1 MRKNRR
7 LKNWRVRV
15 AFLFI
20 CLFFAAV
27 VYRLFSLQIVD
38 YKFYS
43 AKAKNQHE
51 FSKTLTPRRGS
62 VFMRDRFGDVNP
74 LATVKD
80 VATVYAVPKEITDKE
95 ATAEKLGNILNIDK
109 KIVLQ
114 RISKKDDPY
123 EPIKSKISDEESAMI
138 KDNPITGVYM
148 STEEN
153 RFYPYG
159 GTAGNLIGFVNK
171 PKDEFIGQY
180 GLEKIYNEEL
190 AGKNGTLVADKGI
203 GDAIIFTGDRDYEP
217 AVDGSDLI
225 LTIDPNIQFKS
236 EEILKGAVEK
246 WQAERGTVM
255 VYDPKTG
262 AVKSIAS
269 YPSFDPNEYSK
280 VDNINVYLN
289 SAVQNVFEPGSV
301 LKTVTM
307 AIGIDLGLITPNTK
321 YIDEGVVRIGGYKI
335 MNFDNQ
341 AYGEK
346 TMSEALALSL
356 NTGVVF
362 VEQKVPKA
370 TFKDYFKKFG
380 FSEKTGIDLPGELS
394 GNILNLNTNRDIN
407 YATAS
412 FGQGVA
418 ITPMQLVAAV
428 GVLANKGKLMKPYVV
443 DEIKLPD
450 GTTQKVQPQ
459 EVRQVVSAETAAK
472 VTSMMVGVV
481 KQGFDK
487 HAGVE
492 GYQVAGKTGTAQLPD
507 GKGGYSEDF
516 IHSFIGFAPAS
527 DPKFLILIKIEK
539 PKGNTFASNTLP
551 PFFGDLTNYLLNYYE
566 IPPDHPVNQQDLNLK
581 VKN

>member
-7 LKNWRVRV
+7 LKNWRIHI

-27 VYRLFSLQIVD
+27 VYRLFSLQIID

-51 FSKTLTPRRGS
+51 FSKILNPRRGS
-62 VFMRDRFGDVNP
+62 VFMKDRFGDVYP

-80 VATVYAVPKEITDKE
+80 AATVYAVPKEVIDKS
-95 ATAEKLGNILNIDK
+95 AAAEKLSKILNIDK
-109 KIVLQ
+109 DLILQ

-123 EPIKSKISDEESAMI
+123 EPIKSKISDEELAMI
-138 KDNPITGVYM
+138 KNNPINGVYI

-153 RFYPYG
+153 RFYPYDNV
-159 GTAGNLIGFVNK
+159 AGSLIGFVSK
-171 PKDEFIGQY
+171 PGDDFVGQY
-180 GLEKIYNEEL
+180 GLEKIYNEKL
-190 AGKNGTLVADKGI
+190 AGKKGALVADKGV
-203 GDAIIFTGDRDYEP
+203 GDAIIFTGDRSYEP
-217 AVDGSDLI
+217 ALDGADLV

-236 EEILKGAVEK
+236 EEILKNAVEK
-246 WQAERGTVM
+246 WQAERGTVI

-262 AVKSIAS
+262 AVRAMAS
-269 YPSFDPNEYSK
+269 YPSFNPNEYSK
-280 VDNINVYLN
+280 VDNMSVYLN

-301 LKTVTM
+301 IKTITM
-307 AIGIDLGLITPNTK
+307 AIGLDLGLITLDTK
-321 YIDEGVVRIGGYKI
+321 YIDSGVVKIGGYKV

-341 AYGEK
+341 AHGEK
-346 TMSEALALSL
+346 TMSEVLALSL
-356 NTGVVF
+356 NTGAVF
-362 VEQKVPKA
+362 VQQKIPKPA
-370 TFKDYFKKFG
+370 FKEYFQKFS
-380 FSEKTGIDLPGELS
+380 FSEKTGIDLPGELP

-412 FGQGVA
+412 FGQGMA

-428 GVLANKGKLMKPYVV
+428 GVFANKGKLMKPYVV
-443 DEIKLPD
+443 DEIKFQD
-450 GTTQKVQPQ
+450 GTTQKTQPQ
-459 EVRQVVSAETAAK
+459 AMRQVVSQDTAAK
-472 VTSMMVGVV
+472 ITSMMVGVV
-481 KQGFDK
+481 SQGFDK

-507 GKGGYSEDF
+507 GKGGYSGDF

-527 DPKFLILIKIEK
+527 NPKFLALIKIEK
-539 PKGNTFASNTLP
+539 PKGNIFASNTLP

-566 IPPDHPVNQQDLNLK
+566 IPPDNKTNGL
-581 VKN
+581 

>member
-7 LKNWRVRV
+7 LKNWRIRI
-15 AFLFI
+15 AFLFV
-20 CLFFAAV
+20 CLFFVAV

-38 YKFYS
+38 YKFYL

-62 VFMRDRFGDVNP
+62 VFMKDRFGDVYP

-80 VATVYAVPKEITDKE
+80 AVTVYAVPKEITDKL
-95 ATAEKLGNILNIDK
+95 ATAEKLSGILNINKDL
-109 KIVLQ
+109 ILQ

-123 EPIKSKISDEESAMI
+123 EPIKSKILDEESAKI
-138 KDNPITGVYM
+138 KNATISGVYT

-153 RFYPYG
+153 RFYPYDG
-159 GTAGNLIGFVNK
+159 VAGSLIGFVNK
-171 PKDEFIGQY
+171 PNDEFVGQY
-180 GLEKIYNEEL
+180 GLEKKYNDEL
-190 AGKNGTLVADKGI
+190 SGKKGMLVADKGV
-203 GDAIIFTGDRDYEP
+203 GDAVIYTSDRSYEP

-236 EEILKGAVEK
+236 EEILKNSVEK
-246 WQAERGTVM
+246 WQAERGTVV

-262 AVKSIAS
+262 AIRAMAN
-269 YPSFDPNEYSK
+269 YPSFNPNEYSK

-289 SAVQNVFEPGSV
+289 SVLQNVFEPGSII
-301 LKTVTM
+301 KTITM
-307 AIGIDLGLITPNTK
+307 AIGLDLGLITPNTK
-321 YIDEGVVRIGGYKI
+321 YIDSGVVKIGGYKI

-341 AYGEK
+341 AHGEN

-356 NTGVVF
+356 NTGAVF
-362 VEQKVPKA
+362 VQQKVPKPA
-370 TFKDYFKKFG
+370 FKDYFNKFG
-380 FSEKTGIDLPGELS
+380 FSDKTGIDLPGELS

-412 FGQGVA
+412 FGQGMA
-418 ITPMQLVAAV
+418 ITQMQLVAAV
-428 GVLANKGKLMKPYVV
+428 GVFANKGKLMKPYIV

-450 GTTQKVQPQ
+450 GTTQKINPK
-459 EVRQVVSAETAAK
+459 EVRQVVSPETASK
-472 VTSMMVGVV
+472 ITSMMVGVV
-481 KQGFDK
+481 GQGFDK

-507 GKGGYSEDF
+507 SKGGYSEEV

-539 PKGNTFASNTLP
+539 PKGNKFAANTLP
-551 PFFGDLTNYLLNYYE
+551 PFFGELANYLLNYYE
-566 IPPDHPVNQQDLNLK
+566 IPPDNKINNQSNF
-581 VKN
+581 